1 MVQIAA
7 RWNYVDVIEK
17 VLNSFEGASNEAECM
32 HYLMLHQNKEGK
44 NALLCAAD
52 YNMFSAV
59 DYLIRLSQSRKV
71 YSFLT
76 PSQQVGAQ
84 SIIIANSS
92 VFHKILMAQ
101 EIIGRSLLHI
111 VSQFPSSTTIL
122 SHVLDAVK
130 HADDREQML
139 KLLDSEGNTP
149 MHRYARNVREDGVK
163 CLLKHMTDLKSL
175 SHILNAK
182 NADGKRPIDL
192 AVSESVY
199 NLLNWAN
206 VVSDEYYPLL
216 TPPAFIIF
224 YSSINRQ
231 GSNSEKNCIENAMKD
246 CMQIAPTIKEN
257 PTQQEIVST
266 IRNTI
271 MSAEGREASG
281 MIVVVMSHGEAGS
294 VEAADGKML
303 IHEVIHR
310 CVILSFMVNQGL
322 CYYELTT

>member
-101 EIIGRSLLHI
+101 EIIGRS
-111 VSQFPSSTTIL
+111 
-122 SHVLDAVK
+122 
-130 HADDREQML
+130 
-139 KLLDSEGNTP
+139 
-149 MHRYARNVREDGVK
+149 
-163 CLLKHMTDLKSL
+163 
-175 SHILNAK
+175 
-182 NADGKRPIDL
+182 
-192 AVSESVY
+192 
-199 NLLNWAN
+199 
-206 VVSDEYYPLL
+206 
-216 TPPAFIIF
+216 
-224 YSSINRQ
+224 
-231 GSNSEKNCIENAMKD
+231 
-246 CMQIAPTIKEN
+246 
-257 PTQQEIVST
+257 
-266 IRNTI
+266 
-271 MSAEGREASG
+271 
-281 MIVVVMSHGEAGS
+281 
-294 VEAADGKML
+294 
-303 IHEVIHR
+303 
-310 CVILSFMVNQGL
+310 
-322 CYYELTT
+322 